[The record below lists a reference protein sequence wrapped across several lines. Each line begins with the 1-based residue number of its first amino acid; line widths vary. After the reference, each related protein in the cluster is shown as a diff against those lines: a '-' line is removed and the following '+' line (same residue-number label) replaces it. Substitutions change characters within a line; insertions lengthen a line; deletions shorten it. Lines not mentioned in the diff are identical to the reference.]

1 MPAARL
7 RKSSLPIVQGVVVRK
22 EVDKPGLRVRYEE
35 APAAITIQFPDGRR
49 KSVSEQSDTTLQSRG
64 KVDHHLVHHPEPEQ
78 AVNKRECVRTGLD
91 KGDTVPF
98 LFPSGKRDERYR
110 FLKVPYRLLPDPG
123 DTVFVRRILQR
134 GEGLPLQ
141 QAAVKGEKGH
151 KLNLCHKLNV

>member
-1 MPAARL
+1 MSA
-7 RKSSLPIVQGVVVRK
+7 S
-22 EVDKPGLRVRYEE
+22 D
-35 APAAITIQFPDGRR
+35 QFPDGRR

-98 LFPSGKRDERYR
+98 LFPSGERDERYR

-151 KLNLCHKLNV
+151 KLNLCHKLIFLCRRQEQKKRGLAQPKSGALVKLRIKAVQATL

>member
-1 MPAARL
+1 MSA
-7 RKSSLPIVQGVVVRK
+7 S
-22 EVDKPGLRVRYEE
+22 D
-35 APAAITIQFPDGRR
+35 QFPDGRR

-98 LFPSGKRDERYR
+98 LFPSEKRDERYR